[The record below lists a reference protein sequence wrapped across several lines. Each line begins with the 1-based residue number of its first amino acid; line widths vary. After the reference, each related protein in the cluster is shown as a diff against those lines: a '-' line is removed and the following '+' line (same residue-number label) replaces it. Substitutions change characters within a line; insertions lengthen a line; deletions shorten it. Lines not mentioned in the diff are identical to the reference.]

1 VTSDNQLTLTGE
13 HVTFS
18 VIQVGDNV
26 TSVDV
31 RTADWPVATNAPVTL
46 NISCPRGWPVLTV
59 DMGDGQPPLLLTHPA
74 AYDPDDHDR
83 VLPPSRTRGSPVS
96 SISSPPTAA
105 RRRRDAPET
114 STIGQPFI
122 VTYQYRTAGSYRYAC
137 RSYSFSAL

>member
-1 VTSDNQLTLTGE
+1 M
-13 HVTFS
+13 TFS

-46 NISCPRGWPVLTV
+46 NISCPRGWPVLLTV
-59 DMGDGQPPLLLTHPA
+59 DMGDGQSPVRLTHPA
-74 AYDPDDHDR
+74 DYDPNTDDR
-83 VLPPSRTRGSPVS
+83 LLPPSRTRGPPVS
-96 SISSPPTAA
+96 STSSPPTAA

-122 VTYQYRTAGSYRYAC
+122 VTYQYLTAGSYRYAC